1 MLVYFL
7 QKNAGFFSEI
17 FFMINYYLIGER
29 YSLPFGINTSNWL
42 FKYNNGWHDYFDS
55 LKEIDENTNIQI
67 APQRIPEEIDFFQME
82 FYKNIDFTLQDY
94 RNAVIHIFKLNNNLH
109 NIYTNTVLNLKLND
123 YHSIFI
129 RRGDKMIQESI
140 YIPTY
145 KYIDRLLE
153 KDNTVKTIFIQTDD
167 YNVCLEAFHY
177 INLLKLDIRVVTTCP
192 PSKCGVHMFNV
203 NTKGSALSIENDTYI
218 KNQDKNVK
226 PIIEYNNEEIYDHT
240 VEMWVGLEICKKS
253 RFLELD
259 MQSNVSRYLLLSHDN
274 ISSVIDVQNTVLDFN
289 KPVLC
294 PTIGIKY
301 KD

>member
-240 VEMWVGLEICKKS
+240 VEMLVGLEICKKS
-253 RFLELD
+253 RFLVLD